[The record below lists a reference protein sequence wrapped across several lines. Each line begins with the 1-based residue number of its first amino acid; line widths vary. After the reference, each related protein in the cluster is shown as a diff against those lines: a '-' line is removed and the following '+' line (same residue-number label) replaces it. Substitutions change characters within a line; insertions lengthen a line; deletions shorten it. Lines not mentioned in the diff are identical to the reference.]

1 MQHFYEVY
9 YEPDIVNYQLG
20 RELRERFKDLP
31 WIPIESHN
39 RIPEMQEKPNKE
51 FGRMKRNLIIGTRKT
66 HKYVENHKVSDY
78 LVPYTSSGCSA
89 MCLYCYLV
97 CNYNKCSYLRLF
109 VNREQMM
116 DRLIKVSMNGETGK
130 TFEIGSNSDLVLE
143 NTITGNL
150 EWTIT
155 QFAQRGRGH
164 ITFPTKFHMVEPLL
178 DLDHRGKAIF
188 RMSVNPQSM
197 ISRIELGTSS
207 LMKRIDAVNRMCD
220 AGYPCGLLI
229 APVIIMEG
237 WKEEYRTLL
246 QTLRDHLSPKMKREM
261 FLEVIL
267 MTYSFVHRAI
277 NGEAFPAAPELYDK
291 ELMTGRG
298 RGKYCYRPEVRA
310 DAEKYL
316 REEIKK
322 ALGDVEILYIA

>member
-310 DAEKYL
+310 DAEQYL

-322 ALGDVEILYIA
+322 ARGNVEILYIA

>member
-1 MQHFYEVY
+1 
-9 YEPDIVNYQLG
+9 
-20 RELRERFKDLP
+20 
-31 WIPIESHN
+31 
-39 RIPEMQEKPNKE
+39 
-51 FGRMKRNLIIGTRKT
+51 
-66 HKYVENHKVSDY
+66 
-78 LVPYTSSGCSA
+78 
-89 MCLYCYLV
+89 
-97 CNYNKCSYLRLF
+97 
-109 VNREQMM
+109 
-116 DRLIKVSMNGETGK
+116 
-130 TFEIGSNSDLVLE
+130 
-143 NTITGNL
+143 
-150 EWTIT
+150 
-155 QFAQRGRGH
+155 
-164 ITFPTKFHMVEPLL
+164 MVEPLL

-188 RMSVNPQSM
+188 RMSVNPQSI

-298 RGKYCYRPEVRA
+298 RESTATAGSEGRCGAISAGGDKKGAGGCGDFIYCVA
-310 DAEKYL
+310 VGC
-316 REEIKK
+316 EI
-322 ALGDVEILYIA
+322 

>member
-9 YEPDIVNYQLG
+9 YEPDIVNYQFG
-20 RELRERFKDLP
+20 RELREQFKNLP

-310 DAEKYL
+310 DAEQYL

>member
-20 RELRERFKDLP
+20 RELREQFKNLP

-310 DAEKYL
+310 DAEQYL